1 MEKSEEISQEIN
13 ELKGKYDSLIQKLD
27 SIEKEN
33 TQKENNIK
41 QMENNFTVINNNLKE
56 LMAKIDSIIE
66 EKETNQM
73 FDSSKRRD
81 FSLMNMVTKPMR
93 KATVGTMRA
102 LFTMTDYASEK
113 VAHAREGL
121 EDIVAE
127 AQYENQKRR
136 SNIMPN
142 TQS

>member
-1 MEKSEEISQEIN
+1 MEEIEELNQEIN
-13 ELKGKYDSLIQKLD
+13 GLKGKYDSLLQKLD

-33 TQKENNIK
+33 AQKENNIK

-56 LMAKIDSIIE
+56 LMEKIDSVIE
-66 EKETNQM
+66 EKETTKM
-73 FDSSKRRD
+73 FSNTRKNN
-81 FSLMNMVTKPMR
+81 FSFMNMVASPMR

-102 LFTMTDYASEK
+102 VFSMTDYASEK

-127 AQYENQKRR
+127 AQYENKKRR
-136 SNIMPN
+136 STMMTNAEG
-142 TQS
+142 